1 MHAPVTCM
9 EPAEA
14 NRTAGAVMA
23 DGCSRGEKAEEAR
36 RDSSAG
42 AVGDVLEFAAETVD
56 AAGGRQN
63 PPWQILIVDDDHE
76 VHAITRVVLGEM
88 TFEERPVRFLSAYT
102 ARQARSL
109 LAENPGIAAI
119 LLDVVMET
127 DDAGLKLVRHI
138 REEMGN
144 RQIRIILRTGQPGQ
158 APERQVIAAYDINDY
173 KAKSELTA
181 QKLYTATVAALRS
194 YQHITAIERGRQ
206 GLERVMEAAVHLA
219 GLRSRSQ
226 FLAGLVGRASALLT
240 NAATALL
247 CGAGAGGGV
256 TILAEA
262 GIPADLPADLP
273 AEAAADIAAALDDGQ
288 ARWGAR
294 HGVAV
299 LRGRDTAPLALCL
312 LGGPFAE
319 DDRPLLELLCA
330 KAAVGLDNLRLYE
343 RLNEA
348 QVATVHALGK
358 LAEYKDEVTGD
369 HVKRLGR
376 WATAIAREL
385 HARGDFADELDDW
398 FCDTIGLASVLHDV
412 GKVGIPDAILR
423 KPGRLDEAEMTVMRD
438 HASIGGSIL
447 RDACGGDRR
456 GYLSMGAE
464 IAESHHERFDGSGYP
479 RGLAGDAIPLAGRVV
494 AVADVFDALL
504 HCRPYKKAWD
514 MVEVLDLLRTE
525 SGRHFDPRVVDAFL
539 AVLTR
544 EGAGV

>member
-1 MHAPVTCM
+1 MHAPVTFA

-23 DGCSRGEKAEEAR
+23 DGSNRGDTAEEAR
-36 RDSSAG
+36 REPA
-42 AVGDVLEFAAETVD
+42 GDVLEFAAETVD
-56 AAGGRQN
+56 AAGGRDN

-76 VHAITRVVLGEM
+76 VYAITRVVLGEM

-240 NAATALL
+240 NATTALL
-247 CGAGAGGGV
+247 CGGGEGGGV

-262 GIPADLPADLP
+262 GLPVDLP
-273 AEAAADIAAALDDGQ
+273 AEAAEDIAAALDDGQ
-288 ARWGAR
+288 ARWRAR

-319 DDRPLLELLCA
+319 DDRPLLELLCT

-385 HARGDFADELDDW
+385 HARGDFPDELDDW

-423 KPGRLDEAEMTVMRD
+423 KPGRLDEAEMAVMRD

-464 IAESHHERFDGSGYP
+464 IAESHHEKFDGSGYP
-479 RGLAGDAIPLAGRVV
+479 QGLAGDAIPLAGRVV

-504 HCRPYKKAWD
+504 HRRPYKKAWG
-514 MVEVLDLLRTE
+514 MVEVLDLLRAE

-544 EGAGV
+544 EGAEV

>member
-1 MHAPVTCM
+1 MFAK
-9 EPAEA
+9 PAEA
-14 NRTAGAVMA
+14 NRSAGAVMA
-23 DGCSRGEKAEEAR
+23 DGCNRGDMAEKAR
-36 RDSSAG
+36 RGD
-42 AVGDVLEFAAETVD
+42 VPGDVLEFAAESVD

-144 RQIRIILRTGQPGQ
+144 RQVRIILRTGQPGQ

-181 QKLYTATVAALRS
+181 QKLYTAAVAALRS
-194 YQHITAIERGRQ
+194 YQHIATIERGRQ

-226 FLAGLVGRASALLT
+226 FLAGLVGRASALVT
-240 NAATALL
+240 DATTALL
-247 CGAGAGGGV
+247 CGTGEDGGV
-256 TILAEA
+256 AVLAEA
-262 GIPADLPADLP
+262 GLPTDLP
-273 AEAAADIAAALDDGQ
+273 AEAAADIAAALTDGRT
-288 ARWGAR
+288 RWGAR

-299 LRGRDTAPLALCL
+299 LRGRDAAPLALCL

-319 DDRPLLELLCA
+319 GDRPLLELLCT

-369 HVKRLGR
+369 HVRRLGR

-385 HARGDFADELDDW
+385 HARGDFAGELDDW

-423 KPGRLDEAEMTVMRD
+423 KPGRLDEAEMAVMRD

-464 IAESHHERFDGSGYP
+464 IAESHHEKFDGSGYP
-479 RGLAGDAIPLAGRVV
+479 RGLAGDAIPLAGRIV

-504 HCRPYKKAWD
+504 HRRPYKKAWD
-514 MVEVLDLLRTE
+514 IAEVLDLLRAE

>member
-1 MHAPVTCM
+1 
-9 EPAEA
+9 
-14 NRTAGAVMA
+14 MA
-23 DGCSRGEKAEEAR
+23 DGCDKSEMAEKAR
-36 RDSSAG
+36 REPAG
-42 AVGDVLEFAAETVD
+42 DAAGDAPGDILEFAAEAEGPAD
-56 AAGGRQN
+56 GRRRN
-63 PPWQILIVDDDHE
+63 PPWLILIVDDDHE

-88 TFEERPVRFLSAYT
+88 MFEERPVRFLSAYT

-109 LAENPGIAAI
+109 LIEHPGIAAI

-158 APERQVIAAYDINDY
+158 APEREVIAAYDINDY

-181 QKLYTATVAALRS
+181 QKLYTAAVAALRS
-194 YQHITAIERGRQ
+194 YQHIATIERGRQ
-206 GLERVMEAAVHLA
+206 GLERVMEAADHLA
-219 GLRSRSQ
+219 GLRSRPQ
-226 FLAGLVGRASALLT
+226 FLAGLVGRAAALP
-240 NAATALL
+240 ADAHSALL
-247 CGAGAGGGV
+247 CGAGEGGRLAV
-256 TILAEA
+256 LAEA
-262 GIPADLPADLP
+262 GLP
-273 AEAAADIAAALDDGQ
+273 AELSAEVAADILAALADGKP
-288 ARWGAR
+288 RWAAC
-294 HGVAV
+294 HGVTV
-299 LRGRDTAPLALCL
+299 LHGRDADPLALCL

-319 DDRPLLELLCA
+319 GDRPLVDLLCA

-343 RLNEA
+343 RLNQA
-348 QVATVHALGK
+348 QIATVHALGK

-385 HARGDFADELDDW
+385 RACNAFPGELDDW

-423 KPGRLDEAEMTVMRD
+423 KPGRLDDAEMAVMRD

-464 IAESHHERFDGSGYP
+464 IAESHHEKFDGSGYP
-479 RGLAGDAIPLAGRVV
+479 QRLAGDAIPLAGRIV

-504 HCRPYKKAWD
+504 HRRPYKKAWD
-514 MVEVLDLLRTE
+514 IAEVLDLLRAE
-525 SGRHFDPRVVDAFL
+525 SGSHFDPRVVDAFL
-539 AVLTR
+539 AVLER
-544 EGAGV
+544 DGAGI

>member
-1 MHAPVTCM
+1 
-9 EPAEA
+9 
-14 NRTAGAVMA
+14 MA
-23 DGCSRGEKAEEAR
+23 DGCNKGDMAEKTR
-36 RDSSAG
+36 QGD
-42 AVGDVLEFAAETVD
+42 VPGDVLEFAAESVD

-144 RQIRIILRTGQPGQ
+144 RQVRIILRTGQPGQ

-181 QKLYTATVAALRS
+181 QKLYTAAVAALRS
-194 YQHITAIERGRQ
+194 YQHIATIERGRQ

-226 FLAGLVGRASALLT
+226 FLAGLVGRASALVT
-240 NAATALL
+240 DATTALL
-247 CGAGAGGGV
+247 CGTGEDGGV
-256 TILAEA
+256 AVLAEA
-262 GIPADLPADLP
+262 GLPTDLP
-273 AEAAADIAAALDDGQ
+273 AEAAADIAAALNDGRT
-288 ARWGAR
+288 RWGVR

-299 LRGRDTAPLALCL
+299 LRGRDAAALALCL

-319 DDRPLLELLCA
+319 GDRPLLELLCT

-369 HVKRLGR
+369 HVRRLGR

-385 HARGDFADELDDW
+385 QVRGDFAGELDDW

-423 KPGRLDEAEMTVMRD
+423 KPGRLDEAEMAVMRD

-464 IAESHHERFDGSGYP
+464 IAESHHEKFDGSGYP
-479 RGLAGDAIPLAGRVV
+479 RGLAGDDIPLAGRIV

-504 HCRPYKKAWD
+504 HRRPYKKAWD
-514 MVEVLDLLRTE
+514 IAEVLDLLRAE

>member
-1 MHAPVTCM
+1 MHAPVTFLTS
-9 EPAEA
+9 AEA
-14 NRTAGAVMA
+14 NRSAGAVMVDGGKGAGMA
-23 DGCSRGEKAEEAR
+23 DTLR
-36 RDSSAG
+36 RDSA
-42 AVGDVLEFAAETVD
+42 GDVLEFAAETEEATD
-56 AAGGRQN
+56 GGRRN
-63 PPWQILIVDDDHE
+63 PPWLILIVDDDHE

-88 TFEERPVRFLSAYT
+88 TFEERRVRFLSAYT

-109 LAENPGIAAI
+109 LAEHPGIAAI

-144 RQIRIILRTGQPGQ
+144 RQVRIILRTGQPGQ

-181 QKLYTATVAALRS
+181 QKLYTAAVAALRS
-194 YQHITAIERGRQ
+194 YQHIATIEHGRQ

-226 FLAGLVGRASALLT
+226 FLAGLVGRAVALVTGAHSALLC
-240 NAATALL
+240 AV
-247 CGAGAGGGV
+247 GEDGQPSIV
-256 TILAEA
+256 AEA
-262 GIPADLPADLP
+262 GLP
-273 AEAAADIAAALDDGQ
+273 AEPPAEVVSALMAALADGQ
-288 ARWGAR
+288 ARWSSS

-299 LRGRDTAPLALCL
+299 LRGRDAPPLALCL
-312 LGGPFAE
+312 LGGPFAGGE
-319 DDRPLLELLCA
+319 QPLVELLCT

-343 RLNEA
+343 RLNQA
-348 QVATVHALGK
+348 QIATVHALGK

-385 HARGDFADELDDW
+385 HARNAFAQELDDW

-423 KPGRLDEAEMTVMRD
+423 KPGRLDEAEMAVMRD
-438 HASIGGSIL
+438 HAAIGGSIL

-464 IAESHHERFDGSGYP
+464 IAESHHEKFDGSGYP
-479 RGLAGDAIPLAGRVV
+479 KRLAGDAIPLAGRIV

-504 HCRPYKKAWD
+504 HRRPYKKAWD
-514 MVEVLDLLRTE
+514 IGEVLDLLRAE
-525 SGRHFDPRVVDAFL
+525 AGSHFDPRVVDAFL
-539 AVLTR
+539 AVLER
-544 EGAGV
+544 DGVGV

>member
-1 MHAPVTCM
+1 MHASVTFM

-14 NRTAGAVMA
+14 NRSAGAVMV
-23 DGCSRGEKAEEAR
+23 DGCNRGGMVEETR
-36 RDSSAG
+36 REPA
-42 AVGDVLEFAAETVD
+42 GDVLEFAAETVD
-56 AAGGRQN
+56 AADVRQN

-109 LAENPGIAAI
+109 LTENPGIAAI

-181 QKLYTATVAALRS
+181 QKLYTAAIAALRS
-194 YQHITAIERGRQ
+194 YQHIATIERGRQ

-219 GLRSRSQ
+219 GLRSRPQ
-226 FLAGLVGRASALLT
+226 FLAGLVGRASALVT
-240 NAATALL
+240 DATAALL
-247 CGAGAGGGV
+247 CGAGEDGGV
-256 TILAEA
+256 AILAEA
-262 GIPADLPADLP
+262 GLPADPP
-273 AEAAADIAAALDDGQ
+273 AAALADIAAALNDGQ
-288 ARWGAR
+288 VRWGVR

-299 LRGRDTAPLALCL
+299 LRGRDVAPLALCL

-319 DDRPLLELLCA
+319 GDRPLLELLCT

-385 HARGDFADELDDW
+385 HARGDFPHELDDG

-423 KPGRLDEAEMTVMRD
+423 KPGRLDDAEMAVMRD

-464 IAESHHERFDGSGYP
+464 IAESHHEKFDGSGYP
-479 RGLAGDAIPLAGRVV
+479 RGLAGDAIPLSGRIV

-504 HCRPYKKAWD
+504 HRRPYKKAWD
-514 MVEVLDLLRTE
+514 IGEVLDLLRAE
-525 SGRHFDPRVVDAFL
+525 SGSHFDPRVVDAFL

>member
-1 MHAPVTCM
+1 
-9 EPAEA
+9 
-14 NRTAGAVMA
+14 MA
-23 DGCSRGEKAEEAR
+23 DGCDRGENGDGADDGR
-36 RDSSAG
+36 RGSAS
-42 AVGDVLEFAAETVD
+42 DVLEFAAETED
-56 AAGGRQN
+56 AADRVRHN
-63 PPWQILIVDDDHE
+63 PPWLILIVDDDHE

-88 TFEERPVRFLSAYT
+88 SFEERPVRFLSAYT

-109 LAENPGIAAI
+109 LVEHPGIAAI

-144 RQIRIILRTGQPGQ
+144 RQVRIILRTGQPGQ

-181 QKLYTATVAALRS
+181 QKLYTAAVAALRS
-194 YQHITAIERGRQ
+194 YQHIATIERGRQ
-206 GLERVMEAAVHLA
+206 GLERVMEAADHLA

-226 FLAGLVGRASALLT
+226 FLAGLVGRAAALLT
-240 NAATALL
+240 GVQSALL
-247 CGAGAGGGV
+247 CGPGEGGGPAIV
-256 TILAEA
+256 AEA
-262 GIPADLPADLP
+262 GLPADLP
-273 AEAAADIAAALDDGQ
+273 TEVVADIVAALGDGQ
-288 ARWGAR
+288 ARWGSR
-294 HGVAV
+294 HGVTV
-299 LRGRDTAPLALCL
+299 LRGRDVAPLALCL

-319 DDRPLLELLCA
+319 GDRPLVELLCT

-343 RLNEA
+343 RLNQA
-348 QVATVHALGK
+348 QIATVHALGK

-385 HARGDFADELDDW
+385 YARNAFAEELDDW

-423 KPGRLDEAEMTVMRD
+423 KPGRLDEAEMAVMRE
-438 HASIGGSIL
+438 HASIGGNIL

-464 IAESHHERFDGSGYP
+464 IAESHHEKFDGSGYP
-479 RGLAGDAIPLAGRVV
+479 RGLAGDAIPLAGRIV

-504 HCRPYKKAWD
+504 HRRPYKKAWD
-514 MVEVLDLLRTE
+514 IGEVLDLLRAE
-525 SGRHFDPRVVDAFL
+525 AGSHFDPRVVDAFL
-539 AVLTR
+539 TVLER
-544 EGAGV
+544 DGSGV

>member
-1 MHAPVTCM
+1 MLTDGCDRDGVAEKARR
-9 EPAEA
+9 EPA
-14 NRTAGAVMA
+14 
-23 DGCSRGEKAEEAR
+23 
-36 RDSSAG
+36 
-42 AVGDVLEFAAETVD
+42 GDILEFAAEPEGPAD
-56 AAGGRQN
+56 GGRRN
-63 PPWQILIVDDDHE
+63 PPWLILIVDDDQE

-102 ARQARSL
+102 AKQARSL
-109 LAENPGIAAI
+109 LAEHPGIAAI

-138 REEMGN
+138 REDMDN

-158 APERQVIAAYDINDY
+158 APERQVIATYDINDY

-181 QKLYTATVAALRS
+181 QKLYTTAMAALRS
-194 YQHITAIERGRQ
+194 YRHIVTIERSRQ
-206 GLERVMEAAVHLA
+206 GLERVMEAADHLG
-219 GLRSRSQ
+219 GLRSRPQ
-226 FLAGLVGRASALLT
+226 FLAGLAGRAAALVTDVRSALM
-240 NAATALL
+240 
-247 CGAGAGGGV
+247 CGAGEGGR
-256 TILAEA
+256 
-262 GIPADLPADLP
+262 PAVVVGTGLPVEDLP
-273 AEAAADIAAALDDGQ
+273 AEIAADIMAALADGQ
-288 ARWGAR
+288 PRWGAR
-294 HGVAV
+294 YGVVV
-299 LRGRDTAPLALCL
+299 LRGRDAEPLALCL

-319 DDRPLLELLCA
+319 GDRLLVELLCS

-385 HARGDFADELDDW
+385 RARDAFPGELDDW

-423 KPGRLDEAEMTVMRD
+423 KPGRLDEAEMAVMRD

-447 RDACGGDRR
+447 RDACGGDRH

-464 IAESHHERFDGSGYP
+464 IAESHHEKFDGSGYP
-479 RGLAGDAIPLAGRVV
+479 QGLAGDAIPLAGRIV

-504 HCRPYKKAWD
+504 HRRPYKKAWD
-514 MVEVLDLLRTE
+514 IAEVLDLLRAE
-525 SGRHFDPRVVDAFL
+525 SGSHFDPRVVDAFL
-539 AVLTR
+539 AVLER
-544 EGAGV
+544 DGAGV